1 MWLAVIGVVFL
12 SPFLALVGAI
22 LRAVW
27 LFWPTMIVL
36 GAVHSWLPYVPA
48 LGWVPVFWVVAL
60 LALLIPTG
68 SSVTKD

>member
-1 MWLAVIGVVFL
+1 MWLAVIGVAFL

-36 GAVHSWLPYVPA
+36 GAVHSYLPYVPA
-48 LGWVPVFWVVAL
+48 LGWQPVFWIVAL
-60 LALLIPTG
+60 LALLIPT
-68 SSVTKD
+68 STSINTD